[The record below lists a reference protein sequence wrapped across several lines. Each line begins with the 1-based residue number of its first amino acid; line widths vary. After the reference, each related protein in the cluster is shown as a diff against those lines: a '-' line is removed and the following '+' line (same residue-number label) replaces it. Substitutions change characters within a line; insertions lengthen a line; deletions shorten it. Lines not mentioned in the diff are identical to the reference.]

1 MSNEADAIL
10 KAIDDAET
18 VVPEPIDLKEAELS
32 QRDALLAVCDRIEV
46 WRSEEGETYAT
57 IAVNDHIEH
66 HAIASR
72 GFRDWMLGELAR
84 HYVNKGRPAS
94 ATESAVRDARMGL
107 EARAHLSGV
116 RKSAALRV
124 ASHADCL
131 YVDLGTSDW
140 GAVEIDGEGWRL
152 VADAPVPILR
162 TRRTS
167 AFPVPE
173 QPGDF
178 SGLRRLLDRLSDDDF
193 VLLVAWCVGAFLD
206 AVPYPILILGGEQGS
221 GKSTIARLAQTLT
234 DPVNGDLLQP
244 PGDDRDLIAAA
255 RNNRVLAFDNFSGIK
270 ADLADSLCR
279 LATGSE
285 IGGRA
290 LYSNHDTAS
299 FSARRPMILNGIP
312 DLAAR
317 GDLADRAI
325 VLRLEAP
332 AQRITERDW
341 ARKVAAVL
349 PATLGAI
356 FNAIATGIARLE
368 DTPTPDLRMA
378 DFARFIVAAEPALPW
393 PRGGFLAAYRRNRG
407 QAIAALAEG
416 DLVTTAVRNF
426 MEARETWTGRLSNF
440 YEVLSMTMAPDVRR
454 SGDWP
459 GNARWFSDR
468 LRRASPVLRALG
480 FGIVER
486 RGGTGLTINIG
497 KIASLASFASSGDA
511 DTGPDRDASDASEA
525 RFRLLSE
532 ASSAPPTDSGPDDIS
547 AANAEFPR
555 IVPGLGTGPEGFDT
569 AHKQDVGWSEEI
581 P

>member
-1 MSNEADAIL
+1 MSTPLEAIL
-10 KAIDDAET
+10 KAIESA
-18 VVPEPIDLKEAELS
+18 VPPPPEPIDLKEAGLS
-32 QRDALLAVCDRIEV
+32 QRDALLAVCDAIEV
-46 WRSEEGETYAT
+46 WRSDEGETYAT
-57 IAVNDHIEH
+57 VRVGNHREH
-66 HAIASR
+66 HAVGSR
-72 GFRDWMLGELAR
+72 AFRDWMLGELAR
-84 HYVNKGRPAS
+84 QYVNKGRPAS
-94 ATESAVRDARMGL
+94 ATEGAVGDARMGL

-116 RKSAALRV
+116 RKPAVLRV
-124 ASHADCL
+124 ATRAERL
-131 YVDLGTSDW
+131 YVDLGQPEW
-140 GAVEIDGEGWRL
+140 NAVEIDGEGWRC
-152 VADAPVPILR
+152 VVEAPVPILR

-167 AFPVPE
+167 AFPVPK
-173 QPGDF
+173 QSSDF
-178 SGLRRLLDRLSDDDF
+178 SGLRRLLDRLSEDDF
-193 VLLVAWCVGAFLD
+193 ILLVAWCVGAFLD
-206 AVPYPILILGGEQGS
+206 GVPYPILILGGEQGS
-221 GKSTIARLAQTLT
+221 GKSTMARLAQALT

-290 LYSNHDTAS
+290 LYSNHETAT

-332 AQRITERDW
+332 AQRVTERDW
-341 ARKVAAVL
+341 ARNVAAIL

-356 FNAIATGIARLE
+356 FNAIATGMARLE
-368 DTPTPDLRMA
+368 QTPTPDLRMA

-393 PRGGFLAAYRRNRG
+393 PTGGFLAAYRRNRG

-416 DLVTTAVRNF
+416 DLVATAVRNF
-426 MEARETWTGRLSNF
+426 IESRETWTGRLSDL
-440 YEVLSMTMAPDVRR
+440 YETLSVTMSPEARR

-468 LRRASPVLRALG
+468 LRRAAPTLKALG
-480 FGIVER
+480 VGVVER
-486 RGGTGLTINIG
+486 RGGTGLTVNIG
-497 KIASLASFASSGDA
+497 KIASLASLASSDDVGVPRDS
-511 DTGPDRDASDASEA
+511 DASDASDA
-525 RFRLLSE
+525 RFRVLTE
-532 ASSAPPTDSGPDDIS
+532 AHPE
-547 AANAEFPR
+547 NASTE
-555 IVPGLGTGPEGFDT
+555 TT
-569 AHKQDVGWSEEI
+569 GWSEVI